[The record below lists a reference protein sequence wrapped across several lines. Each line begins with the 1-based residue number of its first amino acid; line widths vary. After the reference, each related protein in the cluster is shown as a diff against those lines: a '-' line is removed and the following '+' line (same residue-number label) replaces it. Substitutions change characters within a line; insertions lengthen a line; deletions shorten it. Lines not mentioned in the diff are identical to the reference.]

1 MEILPTN
8 RVRLI
13 KNVPFSLNYQDV
25 VLFDNATAQQNYFN
39 SLPYKEFDNITYT
52 RNNGQIKVNANRE
65 TLLDYNYMYFQ
76 NTNYGTKIFYAF
88 ITDVIYINP
97 NTSLIKFVIDEW
109 QTWCFDLT
117 FRPTFIERKHCKRWN
132 SDGTPV
138 INTVPEGLDYGV
150 EYLVKDHED
159 YNNNLYW
166 LCFVTSLDNIDDYTI
181 PVPSVMDVPTILTTF
196 YLPIYKQTNS
206 VRTQSTFNG
215 TSLEMPIDILHRFR
229 YDKLLVNKL
238 VSCFITSEA
247 PFNYSYSLN
256 GNIINITSNDDSC
269 SLVSVK
275 TSSDAMKVIA
285 FTSQKVPNRPTRSFS
300 KYGSLKNYVTESKLL
315 MYPYSFVQLVDGQ
328 GNNFIIKP
336 EYLSTSTINVTT
348 YTSAGL
354 NSKQAH
360 IVQDYRQQNVNLSA
374 CRWELQNGIINSMPN
389 ALTIVDDYSAAYL
402 QGNAN
407 TIETNIA
414 NVQLQVK
421 TNNTIAQNN
430 MKSNLASV
438 NAQTVGNVLNGAIS
452 GGIAGAGFGG
462 IGAVGGAIGGAI
474 TAGVSGLSNYASS
487 QIQGKN
493 YVENTE
499 LQGNVTE
506 EKTIASAM
514 AKIED
519 TENVADNVAL
529 QGGDVYFT
537 YQNQYSG
544 YCLVYKQITPEY
556 ITILEDYFQKYGY
569 KVNIIETPNLH
580 TRQSWDYIR
589 TVGCNVVGSIN
600 NDSLQKIRT
609 IFNNGVTIWH
619 TTDVGNYNLSNNE
632 I

>member
-13 KNVPFSLNYQDV
+13 KNVPFSVNYQDV

-39 SLPYKEFDNITYT
+39 SLPYIEFDNITYT

-76 NTNYGTKIFYAF
+76 NSNYGTKIFYAF
-88 ITDVIYINP
+88 ITDIIYINP
-97 NTSLIKFVIDEW
+97 NTSLIKFIIDEW
-109 QTWCFDLT
+109 QTWYFDLT
-117 FRPTFIERKHCKRWN
+117 FRPTFIERKHCRRWN

-138 INTVPEGLDYGV
+138 INTIPEQLNYGG
-150 EYLVKDHED
+150 EYITKYHED
-159 YNNNLYW
+159 YNNDLYW
-166 LCFVTSLDNIDDYTI
+166 ICFVTSLVGTDFSGSTPRNSI
-181 PVPSVMDVPTILTTF
+181 DVPTMLKIF
-196 YLPIYKQTNS
+196 YLPIYKTTSNTVINS
-206 VRTQSTFNG
+206 EYNG
-215 TSLEMPIDILHRFR
+215 VSLERPMDFLTLFR
-229 YDKLLVNKL
+229 EDENLVNKL
-238 VSCFITSEA
+238 VSCF
-247 PFNYSYSLN
+247 
-256 GNIINITSNDDSC
+256 
-269 SLVSVK
+269 LVSEPPFGYTYQVVNGTIDITTSDGQSELVK
-275 TSSDAMKVIA
+275 VLDHNGITHNAIANSSVR
-285 FTSQKVPNRPTRSFS
+285 VPNRINRSFS
-300 KYGSLKNYVTESKLL
+300 KYGTLKNNITESKLL
-315 MYPYSFVQLVDGQ
+315 MYPYSYVQLVDGQ

-336 EYLSTSTINVTT
+336 EYLNTSTINITT

-360 IVQDYRQQNVNLSA
+360 IVQDYRQQNVNLNA

-389 ALTIVDDYSAAYL
+389 NITIIDDYTSAYL

-407 TIETNIA
+407 TIETNINNA
-414 NVQLQVK
+414 QLQAD
-421 TNNTIAQNN
+421 TNRQIAQNN
-430 MKSNLASV
+430 MKANLDSGLM
-438 NAQTVGNVLNGAIS
+438 NSVGNLVNSTMMGGTQNGIS
-452 GGIAGAGFGG
+452 GALIGG
-462 IGAVGGAIGGAI
+462 ISGSVQGA
-474 TAGVSGLSNYASS
+474 TNYASNY
-487 QIQGKN
+487 IQGKT

-499 LQGNVTE
+499 LQGNVTN

-519 TENVADNVAL
+519 AERVADNVSL

-537 YQNQYSG
+537 FQNQFSG
-544 YCLVYKQITPEY
+544 YCLIYKQISNEY
-556 ITILEDYFQKYGY
+556 ISILEDYFQKYGY
-569 KVNIIETPNLH
+569 KVNVIETPNLH

-589 TVGCNVVGSIN
+589 TVDCNVIGSIN
-600 NDSLQKIRT
+600 ADSLEKIRT

>member
-13 KNVPFSLNYQDV
+13 KNVPFSVNYQDV
-25 VLFDNATAQQNYFN
+25 VLFDDTTAQQNYFN
-39 SLPYKEFDNITYT
+39 SLSFKEFDNITYT

-76 NTNYGTKIFYAF
+76 NSNYGDKIFYAF

-117 FRPTFIERKHCKRWN
+117 FRPTFIERKHCRRWN
-132 SDGTPV
+132 ADGTPV
-138 INTVPEGLDYGV
+138 INTVPEGLNYGS
-150 EYLVKDHED
+150 EYITKYHED
-159 YNNNLYW
+159 YNNDLYW
-166 LCFVTSLDNIDDYTI
+166 ICFVTSLVGTDFSDGTPQNSI
-181 PVPSVMDVPTILTTF
+181 DVPTMLEVF
-196 YLPIYKQTNS
+196 YLPIYKTTSNVIINS
-206 VRTQSTFNG
+206 EYNG
-215 TSLEMPIDILHRFR
+215 VSLESPMRFLTLFR
-229 YDKLLVNKL
+229 EDDNLVNKL
-238 VSCFITSEA
+238 VSCF
-247 PFNYSYSLN
+247 
-256 GNIINITSNDDSC
+256 
-269 SLVSVK
+269 LVSEPPFAYTYQVIDNVIDISTSDMQSELVK
-275 TSSDAMKVIA
+275 VLDHKGTTHNAIANSSV
-285 FTSQKVPNRPTRSFS
+285 KVPNRINRSFS
-300 KYGSLKNYVTESKLL
+300 KYGTLKNNITESKLL
-315 MYPYSFVQLVDGQ
+315 MYPYSYVQLIDGQ

-336 EYLSTSTINVTT
+336 EYLSTTTINITT

-360 IVQDYRQQNVNLSA
+360 IVQDYRQQNINLNA

-389 ALTIVDDYSAAYL
+389 NITIVDDYSAAYL

-407 TIETNIA
+407 TIETNIS
-414 NVQLQVK
+414 NVQLQAD
-421 TNNTIAQNN
+421 TNRQIAQNN
-430 MKSNLASV
+430 MKANLDSGLM
-438 NAQTVGNVLNGAIS
+438 NSVGNLVNSTMAGGVQGGNSGALTGTIS
-452 GGIAGAGFGG
+452 GSVQGA
-462 IGAVGGAIGGAI
+462 
-474 TAGVSGLSNYASS
+474 SNYASNY
-487 QIQGKN
+487 IQGKT

-499 LQGNVTE
+499 LQGNVTN

-519 TENVADNVAL
+519 AERVADNVSL

-537 YQNQYSG
+537 FQNQFSG
-544 YCLVYKQITPEY
+544 YCLVYKQISDEY
-556 ITILEDYFQKYGY
+556 ISILEDYFQKYGY

-589 TVGCNVVGSIN
+589 TVDCNVIGSIN
-600 NDSLQKIRT
+600 ANSLEKIRT

>member
-13 KNVPFSLNYQDV
+13 KNVPFSVNYQDI

-39 SLPYKEFDNITYT
+39 SLPFLEFDNITYT

-76 NTNYGTKIFYAF
+76 NINYGTKIFYAF

-97 NTSLIKFVIDEW
+97 NTSLIKFIIDEW

-117 FRPTFIERKHCKRWN
+117 FRPTFIERKHCQRWN

-138 INTVPEGLDYGV
+138 VNTVPEGLDYGS
-150 EYLVKDHED
+150 EYLVKYHED

-166 LCFVTSLDNIDDYTI
+166 ICFVTSLVGTDFSGATPQNSI
-181 PVPSVMDVPTILTTF
+181 DVPTMLEIF
-196 YLPIYKQTNS
+196 YLPIYKTTSNTIIDSEYNGVSLTNP
-206 VRTQSTFNG
+206 VRFLT
-215 TSLEMPIDILHRFR
+215 LFR
-229 YDKLLVNKL
+229 EDDNLVNKL
-238 VSCFITSEA
+238 VSCFLVSEPPFAYTYQIVDGVIDISTSDVKS
-247 PFNYSYSLN
+247 NLVKVLDSN
-256 GNIINITSNDDSC
+256 GNAHNAIANSSFSVPKRIN
-269 SLVSVK
+269 
-275 TSSDAMKVIA
+275 
-285 FTSQKVPNRPTRSFS
+285 RSFS
-300 KYGSLKNYVTESKLL
+300 KYGTLKNNITESKLL
-315 MYPYSFVQLVDGQ
+315 MYPYSYVQLIDGQ

-336 EYLSTSTINVTT
+336 EYLNTSTIDITT

-360 IVQDYRQQNVNLSA
+360 IVQDYRQQNVNLNA
-374 CRWELQNGIINSMPN
+374 CRWELQNGIINNMPN
-389 ALTIVDDYSAAYL
+389 NITIIDDYSAAYL

-414 NVQLQVK
+414 NVQLQAQ
-421 TNNTIAQNN
+421 TNNTIARNN
-430 MKSNLASV
+430 MDANLASV
-438 NAQTVGNVLNGAIS
+438 GAQTVGNIFAGAIN
-452 GGIAGAGFGG
+452 GGMAGGM
-462 IGAVGGAIGGAI
+462 GGAIGGAM
-474 TAGVSGLSNYASS
+474 TNGVAGLANYASS
-487 QIQGKN
+487 YIQGKN

-514 AKIED
+514 AKLED
-519 TENVADNVAL
+519 AQRVADNVAL

-537 YQNQYSG
+537 FQNQFSG
-544 YCLVYKQITPEY
+544 YCLVYKQISDEY
-556 ITILEDYFQKYGY
+556 INILEDYFQKYGY

>member
-13 KNVPFSLNYQDV
+13 KNVPFSINYQDV
-25 VLFDNATAQQNYFN
+25 VLFDNATDQQNYFN

-97 NTSLIKFVIDEW
+97 NTSLIKFIVDEW

-138 INTVPEGLDYGV
+138 INTVPEGLDYGT

-166 LCFVTSLDNIDDYTI
+166 ICFVTSLELNTSLLE
-181 PVPSVMDVPTILTTF
+181 VADVPTILTTF
-196 YLPIYKQTNS
+196 YLPIYKTTSN
-206 VRTQSTFNG
+206 VVTGGTFHVGSINASFP
-215 TSLEMPIDILHRFR
+215 TPNDLLRQFR
-229 YDKLLVNKL
+229 NNASLVNTL
-238 VSCFITSEA
+238 VSCFIVSEP
-247 PFNYSYSLN
+247 PFEYNYLVNSDSLDVT
-256 GNIINITSNDDSC
+256 ITGKGGVAQIPNLDSNYHGA
-269 SLVSVK
+269 VFYGK
-275 TSSDAMKVIA
+275 
-285 FTSQKVPNRPTRSFS
+285 QVPNRPSHSFS

-315 MYPYSFVQLVDGQ
+315 MYPYSYVQLVDGQ

-336 EYLSTSTINVTT
+336 EYLTTSTINVTT

-360 IVQDYRQQNVNLSA
+360 IVQDYRQQNVDLSA

-389 ALTIVDDYSAAYL
+389 ALTIVDDYSSAYL
-402 QGNAN
+402 QGNKN
-407 TIETNIA
+407 TISTNIS
-414 NVQLQVK
+414 NVQLQISA
-421 TNNTIAQNN
+421 NNKIAQNN
-430 MKSNLASV
+430 MNANLASV
-438 NAQTVGNVLNGAIS
+438 TAQSVGNILTGGIS
-452 GGIAGAGFGG
+452 GGIAGAGKGG
-462 IGAVGGAIGGAI
+462 IGVGPGIASGVITNAIS
-474 TAGVSGLSNYASS
+474 GVANYTSS
-487 QIQGKN
+487 YIQGRN

-514 AKIED
+514 AKIDD

-544 YCLVYKQITPEY
+544 YCLVYKQISPEY

-569 KVNIIETPNLH
+569 KVNIIEIPNLH

>member
-13 KNVPFSLNYQDV
+13 KNVPFSISYQDI
-25 VLFDNATAQQNYFN
+25 VLFDNANAQQNYFN
-39 SLPYKEFDNITYT
+39 SLPYIEFDNITYT
-52 RNNGQIKVNANRE
+52 RNNGQIKVSANRE

-132 SDGTPV
+132 SDGSPV
-138 INTVPEGLDYGV
+138 VNTVPEELNYGS
-150 EYLVKDHED
+150 EYITKYHED

-166 LCFVTSLDNIDDYTI
+166 ICFVTSLVGTDFSGATPQNSI
-181 PVPSVMDVPTILTTF
+181 DVPTMLEIF
-196 YLPIYKQTNS
+196 YLPIYKTTSNTIIDSAYNGVSLTNP
-206 VRTQSTFNG
+206 VRFLT
-215 TSLEMPIDILHRFR
+215 LFR
-229 YDKLLVNKL
+229 EDDNLVNKL
-238 VSCFITSEA
+238 VSCFLVSEP
-247 PFNYSYSLN
+247 PFAYTYQIVDGVIDISTTDVKSNLVKVLDSN
-256 GNIINITSNDDSC
+256 GNTHNAIAN
-269 SLVSVK
+269 
-275 TSSDAMKVIA
+275 SS
-285 FTSQKVPNRPTRSFS
+285 FSVPNRINRSFS
-300 KYGSLKNYVTESKLL
+300 KYGTLKNNITESKLL
-315 MYPYSFVQLVDGQ
+315 MYPYSYVQLIDGQ

-336 EYLSTSTINVTT
+336 EYLNTSTIDITT

-360 IVQDYRQQNVNLSA
+360 IVQDYRQQNVNLNA

-389 ALTIVDDYSAAYL
+389 NITIIDDYSAAYL

-414 NVQLQVK
+414 NVQLQAQ
-421 TNNTIAQNN
+421 TNNTIARNN
-430 MKSNLASV
+430 MDANLASV
-438 NAQTVGNVLNGAIS
+438 GAQTVGNIFAGAIN
-452 GGIAGAGFGG
+452 GGMAGGM
-462 IGAVGGAIGGAI
+462 GGAIGGAM
-474 TAGVSGLSNYASS
+474 TNGVAGLANYASS
-487 QIQGKN
+487 YIQGKN

-514 AKIED
+514 AKLED
-519 TENVADNVAL
+519 AQRVADNVSL

-537 YQNQYSG
+537 FQNQFSG
-544 YCLVYKQITPEY
+544 YCLVYKQISDEY
-556 ITILEDYFQKYGY
+556 INILENYFQKYGY

-600 NDSLQKIRT
+600 NDSLEKIRT
-609 IFNNGVTIWH
+609 MFNNGVTIWH

>member
-13 KNVPFSLNYQDV
+13 KNVPFSVNYQDV

-39 SLPYKEFDNITYT
+39 SLPYIEFDNITYT

-76 NTNYGTKIFYAF
+76 NSNYGTKIFYAF
-88 ITDVIYINP
+88 IIDVIYINP
-97 NTSLIKFVIDEW
+97 NTSLIKFIIDEW
-109 QTWCFDLT
+109 QTWCFNIT
-117 FRPTFIERKHCKRWN
+117 FRPTFIERKHCRRWN
-132 SDGTPV
+132 ADGTPV
-138 INTVPEGLDYGV
+138 VNTIPEELNYGS
-150 EYLVKDHED
+150 EYITKYHED

-166 LCFVTSLDNIDDYTI
+166 ICFVTSLVGTDFSGPTPQNSI
-181 PVPSVMDVPTILTTF
+181 DVPTMLKIF
-196 YLPIYKQTNS
+196 YLPIYKTTSNTVIES
-206 VRTQSTFNG
+206 EYNG
-215 TSLEMPIDILHRFR
+215 VSLENPMNFLTLFR
-229 YDKLLVNKL
+229 EDDNLVNKL
-238 VSCFITSEA
+238 VSCFLVSEPPFGYTYQVASNTIDITTSDGQSA
-247 PFNYSYSLN
+247 LVKVVDKN
-256 GNIINITSNDDSC
+256 GNTHNAIANS
-269 SLVSVK
+269 SVR
-275 TSSDAMKVIA
+275 
-285 FTSQKVPNRPTRSFS
+285 VPNRINRSFS
-300 KYGSLKNYVTESKLL
+300 KYGTLKNYVTESKLL
-315 MYPYSFVQLVDGQ
+315 MYPYSYVQLVDGQ

-336 EYLSTSTINVTT
+336 EYLSDSSINITT

-360 IVQDYRQQNVNLSA
+360 IVQDYRQQDVNLSA

-389 ALTIVDDYSAAYL
+389 NITIIDDYSAAYL

-407 TIETNIA
+407 TIETNIT
-414 NVQLQVK
+414 NVQLQAD
-421 TNNTIAQNN
+421 TNKQIAKNN
-430 MKSNLASV
+430 MKANLDSGLMNSLGGLV
-438 NAQTVGNVLNGAIS
+438 NST
-452 GGIAGAGFGG
+452 IAGGLAGPVGAVF
-462 IGAVGGAIGGAI
+462 GAVGGMTQGA
-474 TAGVSGLSNYASS
+474 TNYASNY
-487 QIQGKN
+487 IQGKT

-499 LQGNVTE
+499 LQGNVTS

-519 TENVADNVAL
+519 AERVADNVSL

-537 YQNQYSG
+537 YQNQFSG
-544 YCLVYKQITPEY
+544 YCLIYKQISDEY

-589 TVGCNVVGSIN
+589 TVDCNVIGSIN
-600 NDSLQKIRT
+600 ADSLQKIRT

>member
-13 KNVPFSLNYQDV
+13 KNVPFSVNYQDV

-39 SLPYKEFDNITYT
+39 SLPHIEFDNITYT

-76 NTNYGTKIFYAF
+76 NSNYGTKIFYAF

-109 QTWCFDLT
+109 QTWYFDLT

-138 INTVPEGLDYGV
+138 INTVPEGLDYGT
-150 EYLVKDHED
+150 EYIVKGHEQ
-159 YNNNLYW
+159 YNNDLYW
-166 LCFVTSLDNIDDYTI
+166 ICFVS
-181 PVPSVMDVPTILTTF
+181 SVYMPTTDVEIKDVPTILSLY
-196 YLPIYKQTNS
+196 YLPIYKSTTNIINTGTIS
-206 VRTQSTFNG
+206 VSGLTGNLANPNEVIRAFSETD
-215 TSLEMPIDILHRFR
+215 LVH
-229 YDKLLVNKL
+229 KLA
-238 VSCFITSEA
+238 SCFIVSEP
-247 PFNYSYSLN
+247 PFEYTYSIN
-256 GNIINITSNDDSC
+256 DNKINVNITGNGGMTQ
-269 SLVSVK
+269 LVGHSELGYF
-275 TSSDAMKVIA
+275 AI
-285 FTSQKVPNRPTRSFS
+285 FYGNNVPARINHSFS
-300 KYGSLKNYVTESKLL
+300 KYSNLKNYVTESKLL
-315 MYPYSFVQLVDGQ
+315 MYPYSYVQLLDGQ

-336 EYLSTSTINVTT
+336 EYLNDTNINITT

-360 IVQDYRQQNVNLSA
+360 VIENYRQQNVNLNA

-389 ALTIVDDYSAAYL
+389 NLTIVDEYTAAYL
-402 QGNAN
+402 QGNSN
-407 TIETNIA
+407 TIQTNIS
-414 NVQLQVK
+414 NTQLQAD
-421 TNNTIAQNN
+421 TNRQIAQNN
-430 MKSNLASV
+430 MNSNLASSAV
-438 NAQTVGNVLNGAIS
+438 QGIGNMVTGAIS
-452 GGIAGAGFGG
+452 GGIAGSAAGG
-462 IGAVGGAIGGAI
+462 IGTIGGAIGGAAM
-474 TAGVSGLSNYASS
+474 AGVGSLANYTGAY
-487 QIQGKN
+487 IQGKN

-499 LQGNVTE
+499 LQGNVTM

-519 TENVADNVAL
+519 AERVADNVSL

-537 YQNQYSG
+537 FQNQFSG
-544 YCLVYKQITPEY
+544 YCLVYKQISPEY

-569 KVNIIETPNLH
+569 KVNVIETPNLH

-589 TVGCNVVGSIN
+589 TVGCNVIGSIN
-600 NDSLQKIRT
+600 ADSLEKIRT

>member
-13 KNVPFSLNYQDV
+13 KNVPFSVNYQDV

-39 SLPYKEFDNITYT
+39 SLPFKEFDNITYT

-76 NTNYGTKIFYAF
+76 NTNYGDKIFYAF

-109 QTWCFDLT
+109 QTWYFDLT

-132 SDGTPV
+132 ADGTPV
-138 INTVPEGLDYGV
+138 INTVPESLDYGS
-150 EYLVKDHED
+150 EYIVKDHGQ
-159 YNNNLYW
+159 YNNDLYW
-166 LCFVTSLDNIDDYTI
+166 VCFVTSLETSESDNRN
-181 PVPSVMDVPTILTTF
+181 DVPNPLSVF
-196 YLPIYKQTNS
+196 YLPIYHTSSRIITDSYVQLVSNRPHLTTPKALLNS
-206 VRTQSTFNG
+206 
-215 TSLEMPIDILHRFR
+215 FR
-229 YDKLLVNKL
+229 DSEVLVNKL
-238 VSCFITSEA
+238 VSCYICEEP
-247 PFNYSYSLN
+247 PFSYSYEISDNSIIITPTNVSDIDTYSTQLPGYVITYRGTGMLN
-256 GNIINITSNDDSC
+256 EP
-269 SLVSVK
+269 V
-275 TSSDAMKVIA
+275 
-285 FTSQKVPNRPTRSFS
+285 RSYS
-300 KYGSLKNYVTESKLL
+300 KYGNLRNYVTESKLL
-315 MYPYSFVQLVDGQ
+315 MYPYSYVQLVDGQ

-336 EYLSTSTINVTT
+336 EYVTSTDIQIATF
-348 YTSAGL
+348 TS
-354 NSKQAH
+354 NSTANKIAH
-360 IVQDYRQQNVNLSA
+360 IVQNYRYLANVSLSN
-374 CRWELQNGIINSMPN
+374 CRWELQNGIINSSPN
-389 ALTIVDDYSAAYL
+389 KLTIVDDYSAAYL

-414 NVQLQVK
+414 NVQLQAK

-430 MKSNLASV
+430 MNSNLGSV
-438 NAQTVGNVLNGAIS
+438 NAQTVGNMLTGAIN
-452 GGIAGAGFGG
+452 GGISGATMAGG
-462 IGAVGGAIGGAI
+462 IGAVPGAIGGAI
-474 TAGVSGLSNYASS
+474 TNGVAGLANYTSS
-487 QIQGKN
+487 YIQGRN

-519 TENVADNVAL
+519 AENVADNVSL
-529 QGGDVYFT
+529 QGGDVFFT
-537 YQNQYSG
+537 YQNKYNG
-544 YCLVYKQITPEY
+544 YCLVYKQISDEY
-556 ITILEDYFQKYGY
+556 IAILEDYFQKYGY

-589 TVGCNVVGSIN
+589 TVGCNVIGSIN
-600 NDSLQKIRT
+600 ADSLEKIRT

>member
-13 KNVPFSLNYQDV
+13 KNVPFSVNYQDV

-39 SLPYKEFDNITYT
+39 SLPYIEFDNITYT

-76 NTNYGTKIFYAF
+76 NSNYGSKIFYAF

-97 NTSLIKFVIDEW
+97 NTSLIKFIIDEW

-117 FRPTFIERKHCKRWN
+117 FRPTFIERKHCTRWN

-138 INTVPEGLDYGV
+138 VNTIPEGLDYGT
-150 EYLVKDHED
+150 EYVVKGHDD
-159 YNNNLYW
+159 YNNDLYW
-166 LCFVTSLDNIDDYTI
+166 LCFVTSLDNIDDYTY

-206 VRTQSTFNG
+206 IRTQSTFNG

-229 YDKLLVNKL
+229 YDELLVNKL
-238 VSCFITSEA
+238 VSCFIISEA
-247 PFNYSYSLN
+247 PFNYTYSLN
-256 GNIINITSNDDSC
+256 GNIINITSNDESC
-269 SLVSVK
+269 SLVRVK
-275 TSSDAMKVIA
+275 TTSDEMNVIA
-285 FTSQKVPNRPTRSFS
+285 FTSQKVPNRITHSFS
-300 KYGSLKNYVTESKLL
+300 KYNNLKNYVTESKLL
-315 MYPYSFVQLVDGQ
+315 MYPYSYVQLVDGQ

-336 EYLSTSTINVTT
+336 EYLNDSSINITT

-360 IVQDYRQQNVNLSA
+360 IVQDYRQQNVNLNA

-389 ALTIVDDYSAAYL
+389 NLTIVDDYSSAYL

-407 TIETNIA
+407 TIQTNIT
-414 NVQLQVK
+414 NTQLQVN
-421 TNNTIAQNN
+421 TNRQIAQNN
-430 MKSNLASV
+430 MNANLASV
-438 NAQTVGNVLNGAIS
+438 TAQTVGNILTGGINGGIS
-452 GGIAGAGFGG
+452 GSMKGG
-462 IGAVGGAIGGAI
+462 IGIGPGIVAVVTNNGINVIAE
-474 TAGVSGLSNYASS
+474 NASS
-487 QIQGKN
+487 YIQGKN

-499 LQGNVTE
+499 LQGNVTN

-519 TENVADNVAL
+519 AERVADNVSL

-537 YQNQYSG
+537 YQNQFSG
-544 YCLVYKQITPEY
+544 YCLVYKQISDEY
-556 ITILEDYFQKYGY
+556 IAILEDYFQKYGY

-589 TVGCNVVGSIN
+589 TVDCNVIGSIN
-600 NDSLQKIRT
+600 ADSLEKIRT

>member
-39 SLPYKEFDNITYT
+39 SLPYIEFDNITYT
-52 RNNGQIKVNANRE
+52 RHNGQIKVNANRE

-117 FRPTFIERKHCKRWN
+117 FRPTFIERKHCQRWN
-132 SDGTPV
+132 NDGTPV
-138 INTVPEGLDYGV
+138 VNTVPEGLNYGS
-150 EYLVKDHED
+150 EYLVKYHDD
-159 YNNNLYW
+159 YNNDLYW
-166 LCFVTSLDNIDDYTI
+166 ICFVTSLVGTDFSGTTPQNNQD
-181 PVPSVMDVPTILTTF
+181 VPSILKMF
-196 YLPIYKQTNS
+196 YLPIYKTTSNVITNAEY
-206 VRTQSTFNG
+206 NG
-215 TSLEMPIDILHRFR
+215 VPLEPPSDVLTLFR
-229 YDKLLVNKL
+229 EDDSLVNKL
-238 VSCFITSEA
+238 VSCFIVSEA
-247 PFNYSYSLN
+247 PFEYTYQ
-256 GNIINITSNDDSC
+256 IINNTIDISTSTNETQLIKFLDHNDNIHN
-269 SLVSVK
+269 
-275 TSSDAMKVIA
+275 VIGYGS
-285 FTSQKVPNRPTRSFS
+285 TKVPNRITRTFS
-300 KYGSLKNYVTESKLL
+300 KYGNLKNYVTESKLL
-315 MYPYSFVQLVDGQ
+315 MYPYSYVQLVDGQ

-336 EYLSTSTINVTT
+336 EYLTTSSINITT
-348 YTSAGL
+348 YTSGGT

-360 IVQDYRQQNVNLSA
+360 IVQDYRQQNVNLNA

-402 QGNAN
+402 QGTAN

-414 NVQLQVK
+414 NVQLQAD
-421 TNNTIAQNN
+421 TNKQIAQNN
-430 MKSNLASV
+430 MNSNMVSSV
-438 NAQTVGNVLNGAIS
+438 IGGYGNITSGAIS
-452 GGIAGAGFGG
+452 GGVSGGGAGAGL
-462 IGAVGGAIGGAI
+462 GAINGGVQAI
-474 TAGVSGLSNYASS
+474 SNIASS
-487 QIQGKN
+487 YVQGKN

-519 TENVADNVAL
+519 TKNVADNVAL
-529 QGGDVYFT
+529 QGGDVFFT
-537 YQNQYSG
+537 YQNQFSG
-544 YCLVYKQITPEY
+544 YCLVYKQISPEY

-589 TVGCNVVGSIN
+589 TVGCNVIGSIN
-600 NDSLQKIRT
+600 ADSLEKIRT

>member
-39 SLPYKEFDNITYT
+39 SLPFKEFDNITYT

-76 NTNYGTKIFYAF
+76 NSNYGDKIFYAF

-109 QTWCFDLT
+109 QTWYFDLT
-117 FRPTFIERKHCKRWN
+117 FRPTFIERKHCQRWN

-138 INTVPEGLDYGV
+138 VNTVPEGLDYGT
-150 EYLVKDHED
+150 EYIVKDHGQ
-159 YNNNLYW
+159 YNNDLYW
-166 LCFVTSLDNIDDYTI
+166 VCFVSSLTTSESDNRN
-181 PVPSVMDVPTILTTF
+181 DVPNPLSLF
-196 YLPIYKQTNS
+196 YLPIYHTSSRIITDSYIQILNTRPHLITPKELLNS
-206 VRTQSTFNG
+206 
-215 TSLEMPIDILHRFR
+215 FR
-229 YDKLLVNKL
+229 NSEDLVNKL
-238 VSCFITSEA
+238 VSCYICEEPPFSYTYQISDNSIIITPSNQA
-247 PFNYSYSLN
+247 DVDVYMAQLPGYVITYRGTGMLN
-256 GNIINITSNDDSC
+256 EP
-269 SLVSVK
+269 V
-275 TSSDAMKVIA
+275 
-285 FTSQKVPNRPTRSFS
+285 RSFN
-300 KYGSLKNYVTESKLL
+300 KYGNLRNYVTESKLL
-315 MYPYSFVQLVDGQ
+315 MYPYSYVQLLDGQ

-336 EYLSTSTINVTT
+336 EYITSSDIQIATFTSNSTANKI
-348 YTSAGL
+348 
-354 NSKQAH
+354 AH
-360 IVQDYRQQNVNLSA
+360 IVQNYRYLSNVGLSN
-374 CRWELQNGIINSMPN
+374 CRWELQNGIINSSPN
-389 ALTIVDDYSAAYL
+389 TLTIVDDYSSAYL

-414 NVQLQVK
+414 NVQLQAK

-430 MKSNLASV
+430 MNANLGSV
-438 NAQTVGNVLNGAIS
+438 NAQTVGNMLTGAIN
-452 GGIAGAGFGG
+452 GGISGATMAGG
-462 IGAVGGAIGGAI
+462 IGAVPGALGGAI
-474 TAGVSGLSNYASS
+474 TNGIAGLGNYTSS
-487 QIQGKN
+487 YIQGRN

-519 TENVADNVAL
+519 AENVADNVSL
-529 QGGDVYFT
+529 QGGDVFFT
-537 YQNQYSG
+537 YQNKYNG
-544 YCLVYKQITPEY
+544 YCLVYKQISAEY
-556 ITILEDYFQKYGY
+556 IAILEDYFQKYGY

-589 TVGCNVVGSIN
+589 TVGCNVIGSIN
-600 NDSLQKIRT
+600 ADSLEKIRT

>member
-13 KNVPFSLNYQDV
+13 KNVPFSVSYQDI
-25 VLFDNATAQQNYFN
+25 VLFDNANAQQNYFN
-39 SLPYKEFDNITYT
+39 ALPYIEFDNITYT
-52 RNNGQIKVNANRE
+52 RNNGQIKVSANRE

-132 SDGTPV
+132 SDGSPV
-138 INTVPEGLDYGV
+138 VNTVPEELNYGS
-150 EYLVKDHED
+150 EYITKYHED

-166 LCFVTSLDNIDDYTI
+166 ICFVTSLVGSDFSGGTPQNSI
-181 PVPSVMDVPTILTTF
+181 DVPTMLEIF
-196 YLPIYKQTNS
+196 YLPIYKTTSNTIIDSGYNGVSLTNP
-206 VRTQSTFNG
+206 VRFLT
-215 TSLEMPIDILHRFR
+215 LFR
-229 YDKLLVNKL
+229 EDDNLVNKL
-238 VSCFITSEA
+238 VSCFLVSEPPFGYTYQIVDGEIDISTSDG
-247 PFNYSYSLN
+247 NSSLVKVLDSN
-256 GNIINITSNDDSC
+256 GNTHN
-269 SLVSVK
+269 
-275 TSSDAMKVIA
+275 AIA
-285 FTSQKVPNRPTRSFS
+285 NRGFQVPNRINRSFS
-300 KYGSLKNYVTESKLL
+300 KYGTLKNNITESKLL
-315 MYPYSFVQLVDGQ
+315 MYPYSYVQLIDGQ

-336 EYLSTSTINVTT
+336 EYLNTSTIDITT

-360 IVQDYRQQNVNLSA
+360 IVQDYRQQNVNLNA

-389 ALTIVDDYSAAYL
+389 NITIIDDYSAAYL

-414 NVQLQVK
+414 NVQLQAQ
-421 TNNTIAQNN
+421 TNNTIARNN
-430 MKSNLASV
+430 MDANLASV
-438 NAQTVGNVLNGAIS
+438 GAQTVGNIFAGAIN
-452 GGIAGAGFGG
+452 GGMAGGM
-462 IGAVGGAIGGAI
+462 GGAIGGAM
-474 TAGVSGLSNYASS
+474 TNGVAGLANYASS
-487 QIQGKN
+487 YIQGKN

-514 AKIED
+514 AKLED
-519 TENVADNVAL
+519 AQRVADNVAL

-537 YQNQYSG
+537 FQNQFSG
-544 YCLVYKQITPEY
+544 YCLVYKQISDEY
-556 ITILEDYFQKYGY
+556 INILEDYFQKYGY

-609 IFNNGVTIWH
+609 MFNNGVTIWH

>member
-25 VLFDNATAQQNYFN
+25 VLFDNATDQQNYFN
-39 SLPYKEFDNITYT
+39 SLPYIEFDNVTYT
-52 RNNGQIKVNANRE
+52 RHNGQIKVNANRE

-97 NTSLIKFVIDEW
+97 NTSLIKFIIDEW
-109 QTWCFDLT
+109 QTWCFNLT
-117 FRPTFIERKHCKRWN
+117 FRPTFIERKHCRRWN
-132 SDGTPV
+132 ADGTPV
-138 INTVPEGLDYGV
+138 VNTIPEELNYGS
-150 EYLVKDHED
+150 EYITKYHED

-166 LCFVTSLDNIDDYTI
+166 ICFVTSLVGTDFSGPTPQNSI
-181 PVPSVMDVPTILTTF
+181 DVPTMLKIF
-196 YLPIYKQTNS
+196 YLPIYKTTSNTVIES
-206 VRTQSTFNG
+206 EYNG
-215 TSLEMPIDILHRFR
+215 VSLENPMNFLTLFR
-229 YDKLLVNKL
+229 EDENLVNKL
-238 VSCFITSEA
+238 VSCF
-247 PFNYSYSLN
+247 
-256 GNIINITSNDDSC
+256 
-269 SLVSVK
+269 LVSEPPFGYTYQVASNTIDITTSDGQSALVK
-275 TSSDAMKVIA
+275 VLDHNGTSHNAIA
-285 FTSQKVPNRPTRSFS
+285 NSSVRVPNRINRSFS
-300 KYGSLKNYVTESKLL
+300 KYGTLKNYVTESKLL
-315 MYPYSFVQLVDGQ
+315 MYPYSYVQLVDGQ
-328 GNNFIIKP
+328 GNNFIVKP
-336 EYLSTSTINVTT
+336 EYLSTSTINITT

-389 ALTIVDDYSAAYL
+389 NITIVDDYSAAYL

-407 TIETNIA
+407 TIETNIS
-414 NVQLQVK
+414 NVQLQAD
-421 TNNTIAQNN
+421 TNRQIAKNN
-430 MKSNLASV
+430 MKANLDSGLMNSLGGLV
-438 NAQTVGNVLNGAIS
+438 NSTMM
-452 GGIAGAGFGG
+452 GGLTGG
-462 IGAVGGAIGGAI
+462 PVGAVFGAIGGMTQGA
-474 TAGVSGLSNYASS
+474 SNYASNY
-487 QIQGKN
+487 IQGKT

-499 LQGNVTE
+499 LQGNVTN

-519 TENVADNVAL
+519 AERVADNVSL

-537 YQNQYSG
+537 YQNQFSG
-544 YCLVYKQITPEY
+544 YCLIYKQISDEY
-556 ITILEDYFQKYGY
+556 ISILEDYFQKYGY

-589 TVGCNVVGSIN
+589 TVDCNVIGSIN
-600 NDSLQKIRT
+600 ADSLEKIRT

>member
-13 KNVPFSLNYQDV
+13 KNVPFSVNYQDV

-39 SLPYKEFDNITYT
+39 SLPYIEFDNITYT
-52 RNNGQIKVNANRE
+52 RHNGQIKVNANRE

-76 NTNYGTKIFYAF
+76 NSNYGTKIFYAF

-109 QTWCFDLT
+109 QTWYFDLT
-117 FRPTFIERKHCKRWN
+117 FRPTFIERKHCRRWN
-132 SDGTPV
+132 ADGTPV
-138 INTVPEGLDYGV
+138 VNTVPEGLDYGT
-150 EYLVKDHED
+150 EYIVKDHGQ
-159 YNNNLYW
+159 YNNDLYW
-166 LCFVTSLDNIDDYTI
+166 VCFVTSLETSENDNRN
-181 PVPSVMDVPTILTTF
+181 DVPNPLSLF
-196 YLPIYKQTNS
+196 YLPIYHTSSRIITDSYVQLVSNRPHLTTPKALLNS
-206 VRTQSTFNG
+206 
-215 TSLEMPIDILHRFR
+215 FR
-229 YDKLLVNKL
+229 DSEVLVNKL
-238 VSCFITSEA
+238 VSCYICEEPPFSYTYQISDNSIIITPSDVTDVDVYTYQL
-247 PFNYSYSLN
+247 PGYVITYRGTGMLN
-256 GNIINITSNDDSC
+256 EP
-269 SLVSVK
+269 V
-275 TSSDAMKVIA
+275 
-285 FTSQKVPNRPTRSFS
+285 RSFN
-300 KYGSLKNYVTESKLL
+300 KYGNLRNYVTESKLL
-315 MYPYSFVQLVDGQ
+315 MYPYSYVQLLDGQ

-336 EYLSTSTINVTT
+336 EYITSSDIQIATFTSNSTANKI
-348 YTSAGL
+348 
-354 NSKQAH
+354 AH
-360 IVQDYRQQNVNLSA
+360 IVQNYRYLSNVGLSN
-374 CRWELQNGIINSMPN
+374 CRWELQNGIINSSPN
-389 ALTIVDDYSAAYL
+389 TLTIVDDYSSAYL

-414 NVQLQVK
+414 NVQLQAK

-430 MKSNLASV
+430 MNANLASV
-438 NAQTVGNVLNGAIS
+438 NAQTVGNMLTGAIN
-452 GGIAGAGFGG
+452 GGISGATMAGG
-462 IGAVGGAIGGAI
+462 IGAVPGAIGGAI
-474 TAGVSGLSNYASS
+474 TNGVAGLANYTSS
-487 QIQGKN
+487 YIQGRN

-519 TENVADNVAL
+519 AENVADNVSL
-529 QGGDVYFT
+529 QGGDVFFT
-537 YQNQYSG
+537 YQNKYNG
-544 YCLVYKQITPEY
+544 YCLVYKQISPEY
-556 ITILEDYFQKYGY
+556 INILEDYFQKYGY

-589 TVGCNVVGSIN
+589 TVGCNVIGSIN
-600 NDSLQKIRT
+600 ADSLEKIRT

>member
-13 KNVPFSLNYQDV
+13 KNVPFSVNYQDV

-39 SLPYKEFDNITYT
+39 SLQYIEFDNITYT

-97 NTSLIKFVIDEW
+97 NTSLIKFIIDEW

-117 FRPTFIERKHCKRWN
+117 FRPTFIERKHCQRWN

-138 INTVPEGLDYGV
+138 INTVPEGLNYGS
-150 EYLVKDHED
+150 EYIVKDHDD
-159 YNNNLYW
+159 YNNDLYW
-166 LCFVTSLDNIDDYTI
+166 ICFVTSLVGSDFAEGT
-181 PVPSVMDVPTILTTF
+181 PVNSIDVPTMLEIF
-196 YLPIYKQTNS
+196 YLPIYKTTTYTYIKS
-206 VRTQSTFNG
+206 EYNG
-215 TSLEMPIDILHRFR
+215 ATLESPMDFLTLFR
-229 YDKLLVNKL
+229 EDEKLVNKL
-238 VSCFITSEA
+238 VSCYLVSEPPFAYDWRFVDGTIDIITYDS
-247 PFNYSYSLN
+247 NSMLVKVLDHN
-256 GNIINITSNDDSC
+256 GNTHG
-269 SLVSVK
+269 
-275 TSSDAMKVIA
+275 AIA
-285 FTSQKVPNRPTRSFS
+285 NLSFGVPNRINRSFS
-300 KYGSLKNYVTESKLL
+300 KYGSLKNNITESKLL
-315 MYPYSFVQLVDGQ
+315 MYPYSYVQLVDGQ

-336 EYLSTSTINVTT
+336 EYLSTSTINITT
-348 YTSAGL
+348 YTTAGL

-360 IVQDYRQQNVNLSA
+360 IVQDYRQENVNLNA

-389 ALTIVDDYSAAYL
+389 NITIIDDYSAAYL

-414 NVQLQVK
+414 NVQLQAD
-421 TNNTIAQNN
+421 TNKQIAKNN
-430 MKSNLASV
+430 MNSNLVSS
-438 NAQTVGNVLNGAIS
+438 TVSAYGNILSGAIS
-452 GGIAGAGFGG
+452 GGS
-462 IGAVGGAIGGAI
+462 VGGAAGAAAGAMVGAAQGIGNI
-474 TAGVSGLSNYASS
+474 VNSY
-487 QIQGKN
+487 IQGKN

-519 TENVADNVAL
+519 TQNVADNVAL

-537 YQNQYSG
+537 FQNQFSG
-544 YCLVYKQITPEY
+544 YCLVYKQISSEY

-600 NDSLQKIRT
+600 NDSLEKIRT

>member
-25 VLFDNATAQQNYFN
+25 VLFDNATAQQSYFN
-39 SLPYKEFDNITYT
+39 SLPYIEFDNITYT

-76 NTNYGTKIFYAF
+76 NSNYGTKIFYAF
-88 ITDVIYINP
+88 ITNVIYINP

-109 QTWCFDLT
+109 QTWYFDLT

-138 INTVPEGLDYGV
+138 INTVPEGLDYGS
-150 EYLVKDHED
+150 EYVVKDHDD
-159 YNNNLYW
+159 YNNDLYW
-166 LCFVTSLDNIDDYTI
+166 ICFVTSLVGSDFSGAGLLNSI
-181 PVPSVMDVPTILTTF
+181 DVPTMLEIF
-196 YLPIYKQTNS
+196 YLPIYKTTSNTIIDS
-206 VRTQSTFNG
+206 EYNG
-215 TSLEMPIDILHRFR
+215 VSLTSPMRFLTLFR
-229 YDKLLVNKL
+229 EDDNLVNKL
-238 VSCFITSEA
+238 VSCFLVSEPPFEYTYKVVDNTIDIITYGNTDELIKILDS
-247 PFNYSYSLN
+247 N
-256 GNIINITSNDDSC
+256 GNTHNAIAYTSR
-269 SLVSVK
+269 
-275 TSSDAMKVIA
+275 A
-285 FTSQKVPNRPTRSFS
+285 VPNRINRSFS
-300 KYGSLKNYVTESKLL
+300 KYGALKNNITESKLL
-315 MYPYSFVQLVDGQ
+315 MYPYSYVQLVDGQ

-336 EYLSTSTINVTT
+336 EYVNSSTINIMTF
-348 YTSAGL
+348 TSAGL

-360 IVQDYRQQNVNLSA
+360 IVQDYRQQNVNLNA
-374 CRWELQNGIINSMPN
+374 CRWELQNGIINGMPN
-389 ALTIVDDYSAAYL
+389 NITIVDDYTGAYL

-407 TIETNIA
+407 TIETNIS
-414 NVQLQVK
+414 NVQLQAD
-421 TNNTIAQNN
+421 TNNQIARNN
-430 MKSNLASV
+430 MKANLHSGIMNSTGNLV
-438 NAQTVGNVLNGAIS
+438 NSTMM
-452 GGIAGAGFGG
+452 GGLQDGGAGAL
-462 IGAVGGAIGGAI
+462 IGSASGMVQGA
-474 TAGVSGLSNYASS
+474 TNYASNY
-487 QIQGKN
+487 IQGKT

-499 LQGNVTE
+499 LQGNVTM

-519 TENVADNVAL
+519 AERVADNVSL

-537 YQNQYSG
+537 FQNQFSG
-544 YCLVYKQITPEY
+544 YCLVYKQISDEY

-569 KVNIIETPNLH
+569 KVNVVETPNLH

-589 TVGCNVVGSIN
+589 TVGCNVIGSIN
-600 NDSLQKIRT
+600 ADSLEKIRT
-609 IFNNGVTIWH
+609 IFDNGVTIWH

>member
-39 SLPYKEFDNITYT
+39 SLPFKEFDNITYT

-76 NTNYGTKIFYAF
+76 NSNYGDKIFYAF

-109 QTWCFDLT
+109 QTWYFDLT
-117 FRPTFIERKHCKRWN
+117 FRPTFIERKHCQRWN

-138 INTVPEGLDYGV
+138 VNTVPEGLDYGT
-150 EYLVKDHED
+150 EYIVKDHGQ
-159 YNNNLYW
+159 YNNDLYW
-166 LCFVTSLDNIDDYTI
+166 VCFVSSLTTSESDNRN
-181 PVPSVMDVPTILTTF
+181 DVPNPLSLF
-196 YLPIYKQTNS
+196 YLPIYHTSSRIITDSYIQILNTRPHLITPKELLNS
-206 VRTQSTFNG
+206 
-215 TSLEMPIDILHRFR
+215 FR
-229 YDKLLVNKL
+229 NSEDLVNKL
-238 VSCFITSEA
+238 VSCYICEEPPFSYTYQISDNSIIITPSNQA
-247 PFNYSYSLN
+247 DVDVYMAQLPGYVITYRGTGMLN
-256 GNIINITSNDDSC
+256 EP
-269 SLVSVK
+269 V
-275 TSSDAMKVIA
+275 
-285 FTSQKVPNRPTRSFS
+285 RSFN
-300 KYGSLKNYVTESKLL
+300 KYGNLRNYVTESKLL
-315 MYPYSFVQLVDGQ
+315 MYPYSYVQLLDGQ

-336 EYLSTSTINVTT
+336 EYITSSDIQIATFTSNSTANKI
-348 YTSAGL
+348 
-354 NSKQAH
+354 AH
-360 IVQDYRQQNVNLSA
+360 IVQNYRYLSNVGLSN
-374 CRWELQNGIINSMPN
+374 CRWELQNGIINSSPN
-389 ALTIVDDYSAAYL
+389 TLTIVDDYSSAYL

-414 NVQLQVK
+414 NVQLQAK

-430 MKSNLASV
+430 MNANLGSV
-438 NAQTVGNVLNGAIS
+438 NAQTVGNMLTGAIN
-452 GGIAGAGFGG
+452 GGISGATMAGG
-462 IGAVGGAIGGAI
+462 IGAVPGALGGAI
-474 TAGVSGLSNYASS
+474 TNGIAGLGNYTSS
-487 QIQGKN
+487 YIQGRN

-519 TENVADNVAL
+519 AENVADNVSL
-529 QGGDVYFT
+529 QGGDVFFT
-537 YQNQYSG
+537 YQNKYNG
-544 YCLVYKQITPEY
+544 YCLVYKQISAEY
-556 ITILEDYFQKYGY
+556 IAILEDYFQKYGY

-589 TVGCNVVGSIN
+589 TVGCNVIGSIN
-600 NDSLQKIRT
+600 ADSLEKIRT

-619 TTDVGNYNLSNNE
+619 TTDVGNYNLSNN
-632 I
+632 

>member
-13 KNVPFSLNYQDV
+13 KNVPFSVNYQDV
-25 VLFDNATAQQNYFN
+25 VLFDNATAQQSYFN
-39 SLPYKEFDNITYT
+39 SLPHIEFDNITYT

-76 NTNYGTKIFYAF
+76 NSNYGTKIFYAF
-88 ITDVIYINP
+88 ITNVIYINP

-109 QTWCFDLT
+109 QTWYFDLT

-138 INTVPEGLDYGV
+138 INTVPEGLDYGS
-150 EYLVKDHED
+150 EYVVKDHDD
-159 YNNNLYW
+159 YNNDLYW
-166 LCFVTSLDNIDDYTI
+166 ICFVTSLVGSDFSGATFQNSI
-181 PVPSVMDVPTILTTF
+181 DVPTMLEIF
-196 YLPIYKQTNS
+196 YLPIYKTTSNVIIDSEYNGVSLTNP
-206 VRTQSTFNG
+206 
-215 TSLEMPIDILHRFR
+215 MRFLTLFR
-229 YDKLLVNKL
+229 EDDNLVNKL
-238 VSCFITSEA
+238 VSCFLVSEPPFDYTYRVVDGTIDITTYDNHSDLVKILD
-247 PFNYSYSLN
+247 SN
-256 GNIINITSNDDSC
+256 GNTHNAIVNTSR
-269 SLVSVK
+269 
-275 TSSDAMKVIA
+275 AI
-285 FTSQKVPNRPTRSFS
+285 PNRINRSFS
-300 KYGSLKNYVTESKLL
+300 KYGTLKNNITESKLL
-315 MYPYSFVQLVDGQ
+315 MYPYSYVQLVDGQ

-336 EYLSTSTINVTT
+336 EYISSSTINITT

-360 IVQDYRQQNVNLSA
+360 IVQDYRQQNVNLNA

-389 ALTIVDDYSAAYL
+389 NITIIDDYTSAYL

-407 TIETNIA
+407 TIETNIS
-414 NVQLQVK
+414 NVQLQAD
-421 TNNTIAQNN
+421 TNRQIARNN
-430 MKSNLASV
+430 MKANLDSGIMNSLGNLV
-438 NAQTVGNVLNGAIS
+438 NSTMM
-452 GGIAGAGFGG
+452 GGLQDGGAGAL
-462 IGAVGGAIGGAI
+462 IGSASGMVQGA
-474 TAGVSGLSNYASS
+474 TNYASNY
-487 QIQGKN
+487 IQGKT

-519 TENVADNVAL
+519 AERVADNVSL

-537 YQNQYSG
+537 FQNQFSG
-544 YCLVYKQITPEY
+544 YCLVYKQISDEY

-569 KVNIIETPNLH
+569 KVNVIETPNLH

-589 TVGCNVVGSIN
+589 TVGCNVIGSIN
-600 NDSLQKIRT
+600 ADSLEKIRT